1 MRRLM
6 ARSPWLGLLAALVGF
21 VALGQGLKLGL
32 LPLLPKA
39 AWISQALLKLSLIV
53 VVLVVAK
60 LEGWPAAALGFRG
73 NLKGA
78 GRYSLLALLLGVVA
92 TNASILTG
100 NLGMAKIVGQMSLP
114 SVIFWVWIVSST
126 SEEIFCR
133 GWFQAHLEKHAPSP
147 IDPAG
152 VLLPSAVLFGAMHLT
167 LLLAGAGVGTTL
179 LIVAFATVL
188 GYITALVRGRSG
200 SLYPAIAVHVAFNV
214 GGVIGGAL
222 YVILYRLTTGQL
234 PPFAQQ

>member
-1 MRRLM
+1 M
-6 ARSPWLGLLAALVGF
+6 ARSPWLGVLAALLGF
-21 VALGQGLKLGL
+21 VVLGQGLKLGV

-39 AWISQALLKLSLIV
+39 AWSSQALLKLSLV
-53 VVLVVAK
+53 AVVLLVAK
-60 LEGWPAAALGFRG
+60 AEGWPAAALGFRG

-78 GRYSLLALLLGVVA
+78 GRYSLVALLLGALA
-92 TNASILTG
+92 TNASIVTG

-114 SVIFWVWIVSST
+114 SLILWVWIVSST

-147 IDPAG
+147 TDPAR
-152 VLLPSAVLFGAMHLT
+152 VLLPSAMLFGGLHVT
-167 LLLAGAGVGTTL
+167 LLLAGAGIGTTA
-179 LIVAFATVL
+179 LIVTFATIL
-188 GYITALVRGRSG
+188 GYLVALVRGQTG

-222 YVILYRLTTGQL
+222 YAIVYRLTTGQL